1 MSNLSYNGYYARIEF
16 DPDDLI
22 FVGRIAGVNDGISF
36 HADNANDLIAAF
48 HEAVDDY
55 IETCAKVG
63 KSPDKPYSGK
73 LMFRVDPEVHAQ
85 AALAAKLKGQSLN
98 TWAASVLRDAAKSIT
113 GNAVAV

>member
-1 MSNLSYNGYYARIEF
+1 MSNLTYKGYYARIEF

-22 FVGRIAGVNDGISF
+22 FVGRIAGIDDVVSF

-48 HEAVDDY
+48 HEAVNDY
-55 IETCAKVG
+55 VAACTKIG
-63 KSPDKPYSGK
+63 KAPDKPYSGK
-73 LMFRVDPEVHAQ
+73 LMFRVDPEIHAD
-85 AALAAKLKGQSLN
+85 AALAAKLMGQSLN